1 MFNDEMNDNMKI
13 LKSLQQSGLLIKGV
27 RETIKNEGKEQKGV
41 FLSKLLGILGASLL
55 INLLGG
61 KSTIRAGEGTIR
73 GDEGTV
79 GHIRIFNAASFFNKF
94 WNKNVLSERT

>member
-1 MFNDEMNDNMKI
+1 MSNDEMNDNMKI

-61 KSTIRAGEGTIR
+61 KSTIR